1 MIFYLA
7 EAYRSP
13 FGTIE
18 TKEIEK
24 KNNFSSLCPAYGI
37 NILDFDLFDENEQAL
52 QLFRLLN
59 EESYRPFYNR
69 KSQELLLLC
78 FLSLKNKNIAKQHPA
93 WHWYYFL
100 KTGETTDQVPDY
112 IKEAKART
120 DFLNL
125 ESEEQKM
132 IMRIDK
138 DKAVS
143 DAILST
149 RFREGREEGIEQG
162 IEQGK
167 CLVALELLKTGNTID
182 YVSKVTGL
190 DIKTLKKLKNEEE

>member
-1 MIFYLA
+1 MLSQPEKIRISLSKASCLA
-7 EAYRSP
+7 
-13 FGTIE
+13 
-18 TKEIEK
+18 
-24 KNNFSSLCPAYGI
+24 LV
-37 NILDFDLFDENEQAL
+37 L
-52 QLFRLLN
+52 
-59 EESYRPFYNR
+59 
-69 KSQELLLLC
+69 
-78 FLSLKNKNIAKQHPA
+78 
-93 WHWYYFL
+93 FL
-100 KTGETTDQVPDY
+100 KTGETTDQAPDY

-167 CLVALELLKTGNTID
+167 SLVALELLKPGIRLIM
-182 YVSKVTGL
+182 YRR
-190 DIKTLKKLKNEEE
+190 